1 MELITHIKTDA
12 SALISIPI
20 IDNDMLTL
28 INVCVL
34 QNREKLIKRP
44 EITVFGKPCK
54 QPRDVGFFSNDSAG
68 YKYSGK
74 TMHAQP
80 LSPELLKLLND
91 VNTMLHTDFNAILIN
106 AYVDGNDCVGK
117 HSDDESGLSN
127 GIVACISVGAVRKFR
142 IRNKTDNQIVADV
155 PTTPNYILIMNGDF
169 QKEFT
174 HEIPVEK
181 KVKNERIS
189 LTFRKHAV

>member
-1 MELITHIKTDA
+1 MELITHIKTET
-12 SALISIPI
+12 SALISMPI
-20 IDNDMLTL
+20 SHMHIL
-28 INVCVL
+28 INTCIS
-34 QNREKLIKRP
+34 QSRDKLIKRP

-106 AYVDGNDCVGK
+106 AYVDGNDCD
-117 HSDDESGLSN
+117 SDDESGLSN

-155 PTTPNYILIMNGDF
+155 PTDPNYILIMNGDF